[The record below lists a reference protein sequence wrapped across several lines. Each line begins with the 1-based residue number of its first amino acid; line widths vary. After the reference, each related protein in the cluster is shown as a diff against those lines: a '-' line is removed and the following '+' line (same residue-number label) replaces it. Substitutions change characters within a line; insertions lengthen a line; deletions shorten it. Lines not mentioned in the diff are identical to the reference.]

1 MVIKRIE
8 LCIEI
13 TKIAMEFLVVVAD
26 AVTIFLRQ
34 SSPPPPALLHHGLYS
49 YSLPPPLIVLL
60 PITSSAFFPKFVI
73 FMASLLW
80 LKSASTSKNLS
91 LIIKLLFQASVYLIW
106 RERNLR
112 IHSNNF
118 RNPHQIIKEIQLLVR
133 ARLDPL
139 SRLQSSGPLGSSLL
153 VTWQSSPP
161 SPALLR
167 RGLYSYSAS
176 PYHPSSLTEEEDNY
190 EIFFFMGHNPVKDQL
205 KLLCTFTTMSNDMQ
219 KIESE
224 LWVFVLEAGS
234 SWKRVAKEFPPHLP
248 HPFELN
254 MNGVLYYLAW
264 TDMHTCVLVSFD
276 FRSEEFN
283 MIQVPRKAGD
293 KILPR
298 LKKWLTQI
306 DYGGKVAVF
315 DMTYLKVRGT
325 VDLWVVQDWR
335 NKEWLRKTLVLQ
347 PSQLHPIFDN
357 HRLLAKGTLKGKV
370 ILVPRYLVSPFYFL
384 CYDLQLND
392 LKKVE
397 IKGIPDRWFSKYN
410 TDIYCD
416 IEFMN
421 PSESIEYLET

>member
-1 MVIKRIE
+1 MGLSFILALNVQQERMTRMRRKRRRRHHREIHVDVE
-8 LCIEI
+8 NLKPWDAPEIPLDLLIEI
-13 TKIAMEFLVVVAD
+13 LTRLPGKSVLRFKCVSKFWSSLFSSRYFRNRFLMV
-26 AVTIFLRQ
+26 
-34 SSPPPPALLHHGLYS
+34 SSQRHSRLYMSFMDLYNDSKSMLL
-49 YSLPPPLIVLL
+49 
-60 PITSSAFFPKFVI
+60 SSAPI
-73 FMASLLW
+73 S
-80 LKSASTSKNLS
+80 ST
-91 LIIKLLFQASVYLIW
+91 F
-106 RERNLR
+106 
-112 IHSNNF
+112 
-118 RNPHQIIKEIQLLVR
+118 
-133 ARLDPL
+133 
-139 SRLQSSGPLGSSLL
+139 
-153 VTWQSSPP
+153 
-161 SPALLR
+161 
-167 RGLYSYSAS
+167 
-176 PYHPSSLTEEEDNY
+176 PSSLVFDQDLTIRKMGGFILRVLRGFICFTVDSKPHIYNPTTRQLVILPAMEESVIIAEEEDNY
-190 EIFFFMGHNPVKDQL
+190 EIFFFMGHDPVKDQL
-205 KLLCTFTTMSNDMQ
+205 KLLCTITTMSNDMQ

-224 LWVFVLEAGS
+224 LWVFVLEAGG

-248 HPFELN
+248 SPYELN

-298 LKKWLTQI
+298 LKKWMTQI

-315 DMTYLKVRGT
+315 DLTYLRVRGT

-335 NKEWLRKTLVLQ
+335 KKEWLRKTLVLQ

-357 HRLLAKGTLKGKV
+357 HRLIAKGTLKGKV

-397 IKGIPDRWFSKYN
+397 IKGIPDRWFSKHN
-410 TDIYCD
+410 MDIYCD

-421 PSESIEYLET
+421 PSDSIEYLET